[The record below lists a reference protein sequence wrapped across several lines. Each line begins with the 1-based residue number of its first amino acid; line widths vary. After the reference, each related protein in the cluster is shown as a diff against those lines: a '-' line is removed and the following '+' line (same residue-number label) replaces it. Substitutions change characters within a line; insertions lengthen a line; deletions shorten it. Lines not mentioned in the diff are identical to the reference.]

1 MRCRILPESHKRNG
15 LINETQNKVYN
26 YGCEILE
33 RIYSYSIRP
42 LYNEKHSDECD
53 FISLSYFV
61 IPRIFLMK
69 QYVLISIL
77 NDSYI
82 LCLNDCYLYWELLQL

>member
-33 RIYSYSIRP
+33 RIYSY
-42 LYNEKHSDECD
+42 ECD